1 MPTPPAVVT
10 PGNLYVDL
18 ATLTLWLGVDPSVE
32 PAGAVLISDI
42 IETTQEIVDA
52 IATSEA
58 YTDVQVAT
66 KANLVHT
73 HLAANITD
81 FNAAVLAV
89 IASSPVAGIP
99 IGLIA
104 QYSGSIA
111 NIGVGD
117 YANWHLC
124 DGLAGTPDLRDK
136 FVIGAGF
143 VAVGTVN
150 PSATAATTAAG
161 AFTPVIQAT
170 TLTAAQMPAH
180 VHGVNLSDSIS
191 GTTSSAG
198 THGHTVDVSHNT
210 GVFAIGGGGPP
221 SANSDNT
228 GASILYS
235 TSSAGAHT
243 HTWSATASIVGN
255 TASAGSGGSHTHIAN
270 AVPSHSHT
278 ISSTNLKNAIP
289 WYAVAFIMK
298 VS

>member
-18 ATLTLWLGVDPSVE
+18 ATLTLWLGVDTSVE

-42 IETTQEIVDA
+42 VETTQEIVDA

-81 FNAAVLAV
+81 FTAAVLAV

-150 PSATAATTAAG
+150 PSTSAATTAAG
-161 AFTPVIQAT
+161 AHTPVIQAT

-180 VHGVNLSDSIS
+180 VHSVNLSDSIN
-191 GTTSSAG
+191 GTTSANG
-198 THGHTVDVSHNT
+198 THSHLVRAAFIAT
-210 GVFAIGGGGPP
+210 SF
-221 SANSDNT
+221 
-228 GASILYS
+228 GADF
-235 TSSAGAHT
+235 SSASNTVANGPATDTEGNHT
-243 HTWSATASIVGN
+243 HTWSATVTIAGN
-255 TASAGSGGSHTHIAN
+255 TASAGSGGSHGHTAN
-270 AVPSHSHT
+270 AVPDHSHT